1 MQVPPGNWIAPP
13 GSNRSSRGGNET
25 AEASDVT
32 DRFWRP
38 SEQAGPN
45 ASEHRAG
52 PETVNAG
59 ADPPSVEGRPMSR
72 GKAAQRRERSI
83 PIDPAGVV
91 VRACTQSE
99 NRRNTGSPGGGGV
112 CAPTGRP
119 RGHRPGRVGVAERL
133 VIVMKRGNARG
144 AKEPWFWS
152 ACRRNNGRAIGFM
165 PRTSLTTRRSG
176 SSFTVGRRCLPGNV
190 CPVVNPV
197 REPDAGNPHVRFDER
212 EVETEHG

>member
-1 MQVPPGNWIAPP
+1 VQVPPGNWIAPP

-83 PIDPAGVV
+83 PIDLAGVV

-133 VIVMKRGNARG
+133 VVVTKRGNSRR
-144 AKEPWFWS
+144 AKGPWFWC
-152 ACRRNNGRAIGFM
+152 AVGKNKGRAIGLCLA
-165 PRTSLTTRRSG
+165 TSLTTKRSG
-176 SSFTVGRRCLPGNV
+176 SSFCQGAKVHSLAPCAPW
-190 CPVVNPV
+190 
-197 REPDAGNPHVRFDER
+197 
-212 EVETEHG
+212 